1 VLEGG
6 DVQEGLTTGGGG
18 VAEGV
23 FSVRHDRQKVT
34 DWVYEEVRAAIIDL
48 RLQPGEALREA
59 AIAAQLGVSKTPVR
73 EALGRLEQEG
83 LVDATS
89 FKGAVVS
96 GYSRKDLVEIY
107 ELRGL
112 LEGAAIRAAAEDAS
126 DETLARLRAIV
137 ERSRQLREA
146 GEFEALATLLGE
158 FDDVVY
164 AQVTNSR
171 IAALIEN
178 VRAHLARIGKLT
190 EKIPGRVEASVEEH
204 ARIVD
209 ALASGDADSAE
220 HVLRSHL
227 ASLLGDQLAQTD
239 RQGGWGLTPRP
250 GI

>member
-1 VLEGG
+1 MLEGG

-18 VAEGV
+18 VAAGV

-73 EALGRLEQEG
+73 EALARLEQEG

-96 GYSRKDLVEIY
+96 GYSREDLVEIY

-112 LEGAAIRAAAEDAS
+112 LEGAAIRAAAADAS
-126 DETLARLRAIV
+126 DETLARLHDIV
-137 ERSRQLREA
+137 ARSRRLREA
-146 GEFEALATLLGE
+146 REFETLATLLGE

-209 ALASGDADSAE
+209 ALAAGDAESAE
-220 HVLRSHL
+220 RALLAHL
-227 ASLLGDQLAQTD
+227 GSLLGDQLAETD
-239 RQGGWGLTPRP
+239 RQGGWV
-250 GI
+250 